1 MNPRWLLVFA
11 FCCMAGA
18 QNLVTGPV
26 SNAAASTGQGFKSR
40 DERYRLQASDVIDV
54 TFRFTPEFN
63 QTVNVQPDGFISL
76 NVAGE
81 FKVAGLTVAETT
93 SAIRAKCESF
103 LHDPV
108 VTVSL
113 LEFSKPFFVVS
124 GQVQKPGR
132 FELRGFTT
140 VSDAVAIAGGILPG
154 AKDSEVVL
162 IRRVSPELAEVKKV
176 DLKRVLRDGKPQED
190 VELTPG
196 DSIYVSKS
204 MVGKLERFINVSKLG
219 LYFPIPIP

>member
-1 MNPRWLLVFA
+1 M
-11 FCCMAGA
+11 
-18 QNLVTGPV
+18 VTAPV
-26 SNAAASTGQGFKSR
+26 RDAASSTAQGFKSR
-40 DERYRLQASDVIDV
+40 NERYRLQPTDVIEV

-93 SAIRAKCESF
+93 AAIRAKCESF

-113 LEFSKPFFVVS
+113 LEFSKPYFVVS

-132 FELRGFTT
+132 FELRGATT

-162 IRRVSPELAEVKKV
+162 IRRVSAEVAEVKRV
-176 DLKRVLRDGKPQED
+176 DLKHVLREGKPQED
-190 VELTPG
+190 LGIEPG

-204 MVGKLERFINVSKLG
+204 MIGKLERFINVSRLG